1 MKLIKYFLIFA
12 TLLSATV
19 AQARLEIFSCE
30 PEWASLVTE
39 LGGDAV
45 NIFAA
50 TSGKQD
56 PHYIEARPSLIAKT
70 RRADLLV
77 CTGAELE
84 SGWLPLLLKK
94 SGNAKVQVGRPGHFM
109 ATDYVELLEKPQ
121 SVDRSQGDVHAAG
134 NPHIHTSARN
144 IALVAKALHQRL
156 LEIDGENSAIYN
168 RAYEDFN
175 QRWQVAMARW
185 EKQAEVIRRYAFA
198 VDHKSWIY
206 LAHWLDIDMS
216 VVLEPKPGIPPT
228 SRHLAALVKTVEQK
242 NISKIVYAAYAS
254 PRAAQWLAEQ
264 TGASAVELPYTV
276 SGNERANDL
285 FELFDETL
293 RLLTSP

>member
-12 TLLSATV
+12 TLLSA
-19 AQARLEIFSCE
+19 AAAHARVEVFSCE
-30 PEWASLVTE
+30 PEWASLITE

-45 NIFAA
+45 NVFSA

-56 PHYIEARPSLIAKT
+56 PHYIEARPSLIAKA

-94 SGNAKVQVGRPGHFM
+94 SGNAKVQAGQPGHFM
-109 ATDYVELLEKPQ
+109 ATDYVELLEKPERL
-121 SVDRSQGDVHAAG
+121 DRSQGDVHAAG

-156 LEIDGENSAIYN
+156 LAIDGENSAIYN
-168 RAYEDFN
+168 RAYEDFD
-175 QRWQVAMARW
+175 QRWQMAMTRW
-185 EKQAEVIRRYAFA
+185 EKQAEAIRQQSFA

-206 LAHWLDIDMS
+206 LARWLDIDMS
-216 VVLEPKPGIPPT
+216 VVLEPRPGIPPT
-228 SRHLAALVKTVEQK
+228 SKHLAELIKVVEQK
-242 NISKIVYAAYAS
+242 NISKIFYASYAS

-264 TGASAVELPYTV
+264 TGTSALELPYTV
-276 SGNERANDL
+276 SGNERAKDL
-285 FELFDETL
+285 FGLFDETL
-293 RLLTSP
+293 RLLTAP

>member
-1 MKLIKYFLIFA
+1 MKIFKYLLIIA
-12 TLLSATV
+12 MLLLASA
-19 AQARLEIFSCE
+19 AHARVEVFSCE

-39 LGGDAV
+39 LGGEAV
-45 NIFAA
+45 NVFSA
-50 TSGKQD
+50 TTGKQD

-84 SGWLPLLLKK
+84 SGWLPLLLRK
-94 SGNAKVQVGRPGHFM
+94 SGNAKVQVGRPGYFM
-109 ATDYVELLEKPQ
+109 ATDYVELLEKPE
-121 SVDRSQGDVHAAG
+121 SVDRSQGDVHAGG

-168 RAYEDFN
+168 HAYEDFS

-185 EKQAEVIRRYAFA
+185 EKQAEAIRQQTFA

-228 SRHLAALVKTVEQK
+228 SRHLSALVKTVEQK

-254 PRAAQWLAEQ
+254 PRAAHWLAQ
-264 TGASAVELPYTV
+264 RTGATAVELPYTV
-276 SGNERANDL
+276 SGSERAGDL

-293 RLLTSP
+293 RLLTAP